1 MDNNLMIPNK
11 PRKVMRNAF
20 IITAIMIAGAVAV
33 GNSKIDGM
41 NGGYALIVFL
51 SFFALSALITALV
64 YIPKAKEFDR
74 LIQQIKPLARWT
86 YSQKEW
92 EAFIREDLREMMV
105 FNKATLKYV
114 ATIALVVL
122 AILLLIYQDI
132 LFVWIIAALIL
143 LLTIVAFIT
152 PRLRSASLKKGIH
165 EAIIGEKAAYV
176 GGTFQT
182 WTKLGAH
189 LIAVDIYKEGEIPIL
204 HIIYEFPT
212 LQAYQQEI
220 FRIPVPLGKIQQAE
234 EVAEALRTQIK

>member
-41 NGGYALIVFL
+41 NGGYAIIVFL
-51 SFFALSALITALV
+51 GLFALSALITALV
-64 YIPKAKEFDR
+64 YIPRAREFDA

-86 YSQKEW
+86 YNQKEW

-152 PRLRSASLKKGIH
+152 PRLRSAALKNGIH

-189 LIAVDIYKEGEIPIL
+189 LIAVDIYTEGEIPIL

-212 LQAYQQEI
+212 LQAYQQEV
-220 FRIPVPLGKIQQAE
+220 FRIPVPVGKMQQAE
-234 EVAEALRTQIK
+234 KVAEALRAQIK